1 MLPYNFVILS
11 LVSKGRIPG
20 DLDVIGSVQ
29 DIYLATGQASYIV
42 NVVIGIDIDASS
54 FLQASLKVSF
64 ASGNM
69 DDVLQVINAV
79 SSLVSERN
87 CTLSPNCTALNRDD
101 CLVTIN
107 TCSSC
112 LIGYEGIFGDSNT
125 KCVKEASPIG
135 TIGSVC
141 QQDEDCLYHYCE
153 NGLCTAPQEVCPT
166 SVLGTVC
173 SNNGICRNLDSS
185 GNIVQNCT
193 IVNPFCTSSCL
204 CQNGYGGIDCS
215 FDDVYMKDRSSLR
228 RSMCEALTHVIS
240 QSQESPELFDSIAS
254 SLLSAYDKDEI
265 SGIDQLIQC
274 SLVVQFLGKLASR
287 GFLKGTL
294 PATQQIY
301 AEISSEFVGTRVPF
315 GSIQSNIFEK
325 HVDMAIKGMTG
336 GIMKGMVEGQNPV
349 SVVTSNIRATIISQ
363 LVSSLSNATFS
374 PPPTASESAY
384 SSLQPRIVF
393 PGDGVST
400 CSLGSNYAQI
410 LTLQFGTNPHSGSE
424 AVHSPLFQFSSTTT
438 KRSLRKV
445 KSPARRGL
453 IQSNNSNLG
462 TNIVPAY
469 YIILQFSSEQKFNL
483 SIKAGPSGRNG
494 NVTIP
499 VCSLYDATIGEYV
512 SCGNCSISSYTN
524 FNATFGCYD
533 INNVCPAAVRR
544 RRKLKVNEY
553 GYNSQDHITNRG
565 VGDEYEYEYENE
577 DEDDEDDVLDYDETA
592 NANANANDGKVNN
605 TNLSNRELYTQIKLM
620 SGSGSA
626 DDYTPS
632 ADDGSTGSD
641 DRFSS
646 KKTSNVNEFGILFS
660 AIASEVTNILSLNPF
675 SIDLNKAKSVL
686 VLVGSLFGTM
696 IIGFIYFLRWDKAE
710 RHDAVYLFDARE
722 REMKKLIFEDL
733 KKGGNGVTSL
743 KSSPKKF
750 NKSSNFIN
758 AFNASMISIH
768 SNNEKIDPLNKKGT
782 KACHIVDDETV
793 NSDDNTGD
801 NVLEAT
807 ILSSLLTVSSYT
819 NFNATFGCYDINN
832 VCPTAVRRERLLK
845 GNEYVYN
852 SQDHRTNAGVGDEY
866 EYENEVEDEYECDEN
881 DVLDYDE
888 DKNENANAY
897 ANGGKVNNTNLSNR
911 ELNTQLKLMSGS
923 GSADDYIP
931 SADDGSSGSDDRFS
945 SKKTS
950 TVNEFGTLFSAI
962 ASEVINTLSLNPFS
976 IDLNKAKS
984 VLVLVGSLFGTMII
998 GFIYFLRWD
1007 KAERHDAVYLFD
1019 AREREMKK
1027 LIFEDL
1033 KKGGNGVTSLKSS
1046 PKKFNKSVKFIN
1058 AFNASMISIH
1068 SNNDKIDPLNKKGTK
1083 ACHIVDDETVNSD
1096 DNTGDNVLEATILIA
1111 HFSNQVLPRT
1121 YTVDEKSLEL
1131 KRGRYRFNI
1140 SLWADA
1146 FITVRRTH
1154 YLTAMFYRTSQC
1166 LSRTLQFLEM
1176 CRKVLLYLFIDTVI
1190 YGVFF
1195 PSDSTCTVF
1204 LRKGECIALPS
1215 KVR

>member
-1 MLPYNFVILS
+1 MQPYNFVILS

-42 NVVIGIDIDASS
+42 NVVIGIDIDASL

-112 LIGYEGIFGDSNT
+112 LIGYEGIIGDSNT
-125 KCVKEASPIG
+125 KCVKESSPIG

-141 QQDEDCLYHYCE
+141 QQDEDCSYHHCE
-153 NGLCTAPQEVCPT
+153 NGLCTAPQEICPT
-166 SVLGTVC
+166 SVAGTVC

-204 CQNGYGGIDCS
+204 CQNGYGGVDCS

-240 QSQESPELFDSIAS
+240 KSQESSELFDSIAS

-265 SGIDQLIQC
+265 SDIDQLIQC

-301 AEISSEFVGTRVPF
+301 AEISSQFVGTRVQF
-315 GSIQSNIFEK
+315 GSIQSHIFEK
-325 HVDMAIKGMTG
+325 HVDMAVKGMTR

-374 PPPTASESAY
+374 PPPTASEFAY
-384 SSLQPRIVF
+384 GSLQPRIVF

-400 CSLGSNYAQI
+400 CSLGANYAQI

-438 KRSLRKV
+438 IRSLRKV
-445 KSPARRGL
+445 KSLARRGL

-469 YIILQFSSEQKFNL
+469 YIILQFSSEQNFNL
-483 SIKAGPSGRNG
+483 SIKAGPSGRNR

-533 INNVCPAAVRR
+533 INNVCP
-544 RRKLKVNEY
+544 
-553 GYNSQDHITNRG
+553 
-565 VGDEYEYEYENE
+565 
-577 DEDDEDDVLDYDETA
+577 
-592 NANANANDGKVNN
+592 
-605 TNLSNRELYTQIKLM
+605 
-620 SGSGSA
+620 
-626 DDYTPS
+626 
-632 ADDGSTGSD
+632 
-641 DRFSS
+641 
-646 KKTSNVNEFGILFS
+646 
-660 AIASEVTNILSLNPF
+660 
-675 SIDLNKAKSVL
+675 
-686 VLVGSLFGTM
+686 
-696 IIGFIYFLRWDKAE
+696 
-710 RHDAVYLFDARE
+710 
-722 REMKKLIFEDL
+722 
-733 KKGGNGVTSL
+733 
-743 KSSPKKF
+743 
-750 NKSSNFIN
+750 
-758 AFNASMISIH
+758 
-768 SNNEKIDPLNKKGT
+768 
-782 KACHIVDDETV
+782 
-793 NSDDNTGD
+793 
-801 NVLEAT
+801 
-807 ILSSLLTVSSYT
+807 
-819 NFNATFGCYDINN
+819 
-832 VCPTAVRRERLLK
+832 TAVRRERLLK

-852 SQDHRTNAGVGDEY
+852 SQDHITNAGVGDEY
-866 EYENEVEDEYECDEN
+866 EYENEVEDEYEDDED

-1146 FITVRRTH
+1146 LITVRRTH

-1204 LRKGECIALPS
+1204 LRKAECIALPS